1 MADVGFLAEVFNR
14 HQLYLADMLIEAKT
28 EPISFRMAHQ
38 RTLDH
43 PEIHVHISVPLY
55 MCVCVWVC
63 VCVSVCVC
71 VCMYVCI
78 YIYIYILVA
87 QGSGSGFRVLS

>member
-43 PEIHVHISVPLY
+43 PEIHVHISVP
-55 MCVCVWVC
+55 
-63 VCVSVCVC
+63 VSGGD
-71 VCMYVCI
+71 
-78 YIYIYILVA
+78 LVVGIQTVFDA
-87 QGSGSGFRVLS
+87 VDLDAVIVDYQF